1 MAKYD
6 FDTIIE
12 RTGTGALKTDALEER
27 YGRPDLLA
35 AWVADMDFATPPF
48 VIDALKERLEHPI
61 LGYTV
66 EPADYRPSI
75 IDWERTLH
83 GWEIDPEWISYI
95 PGIVKGIGMVINVF
109 TRPGDSVV
117 IMPPVYHPF
126 RITAEENG
134 RNVVNVPLIEDEEHR
149 YYMDYDSLESLDIQG
164 GVLLLSNPHN
174 PGGRMWSADELR
186 RLAEICRRK
195 NLLVVS
201 DEIHADMA
209 LWGKKH
215 VPFATVSED
224 AASNSI
230 TFCAPSKTFN
240 IPGVVSSFSVVPSKE
255 IRDRFYS
262 WLAANEFGDAPLFS
276 HIATVAAY
284 RHGDEWRREM
294 LAYIEDN
301 IRMVEEY
308 CAENIPGVVALRP
321 DASFLVWLDCRA
333 LGLSHD
339 ALIDLFVNKAR
350 VALNDGAMFGDEG
363 SGLMRLNVA
372 MPCIAL
378 RAVLDRIA
386 DAIRLSLA
394 ETEGKA

>member
-6 FDTIIE
+6 FYTIIE

-48 VIDALKERLEHPI
+48 VVDALKERLEHPI

-75 IDWERTLH
+75 IDWERNLH
-83 GWEIDPEWISYI
+83 GWEINPEWISYI

-134 RNVVNVPLIEDEEHR
+134 RKVVNVPLIEDAENR
-149 YYMDYDSLESLDIQG
+149 YHMDFEALEALDVDG

-186 RLAEICRRK
+186 RLAEICKRK
-195 NLLVVS
+195 HLLVVS

-209 LWGKKH
+209 LWGNKH
-215 VPFATVSED
+215 VPFATVSE
-224 AASNSI
+224 AATSNSI

-240 IPGVVSSFSVVPSKE
+240 IPGVVSSFSVVPDKK
-255 IRDRFYS
+255 IRDRFYG
-262 WLAANEFGDAPLFS
+262 WLAANEFGDAPIFS

-308 CAENIPGVVALRP
+308 CAENIPGVKALRP

-339 ALIDLFVNKAR
+339 ELIDLFVNKAR
-350 VALNDGAMFGDEG
+350 VALNDGAMFGEEG

-372 MPCIAL
+372 MPWAAL
-378 RAVLDRIA
+378 RSVLDRIA
-386 DAIRLSLA
+386 EAIRLSFA
-394 ETEGKA
+394 EAEDKA

>member
-6 FDTIIE
+6 FDTIID

-48 VIDALKERLEHPI
+48 VIDALKERMEHPI

-75 IDWERTLH
+75 IDWERNLH

-149 YYMDYDSLESLDIQG
+149 YHMDYDALEALDIEG

-174 PGGRMWSADELR
+174 PGGRMWSVDELL
-186 RLAEICRRK
+186 RLAGICRRK

-350 VALNDGAMFGDEG
+350 VALNDGAMFGNEG

-372 MPCIAL
+372 MPRAAL
-378 RAVLDRIA
+378 KAVLDRIA
-386 DAIRLSLA
+386 EAVRLSLA